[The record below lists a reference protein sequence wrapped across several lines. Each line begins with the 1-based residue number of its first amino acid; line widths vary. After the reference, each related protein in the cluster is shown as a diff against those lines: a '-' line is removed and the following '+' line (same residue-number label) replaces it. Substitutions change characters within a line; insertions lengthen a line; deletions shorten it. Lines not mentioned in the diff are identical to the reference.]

1 MATAS
6 LTAPRSFLR
15 PKYVAFAFI
24 AVMTAYVLKH
34 NESWILDKTDP
45 IRVHYAQIARY
56 LTPHGIAG
64 AIALVLA
71 PFQFSDRLR
80 AKYTKFHRIAGRFY
94 VAGVLVAAPMGA
106 YIQYWNERLGGP
118 RSFTMLA
125 VADAVLWL
133 STTIIALWFAM
144 RGQITEHRRWMTR
157 SYAVALVFFEGRFFI
172 GITGFDNS
180 PAMVEAIIW
189 VCLVFAV
196 LIGDLAIQIQEMPKR
211 KVLTKAQSA

>member
-1 MATAS
+1 MRE
-6 LTAPRSFLR
+6 LLR
-15 PKYVAFAFI
+15 ALGGCLVAIGA
-24 AVMTAYVLKH
+24 AVV
-34 NESWILDKTDP
+34 
-45 IRVHYAQIARY
+45 
-56 LTPHGIAG
+56 GIASSIDLRQNRL
-64 AIALVLA
+64 AIALILA

-80 AKYTKFHRIAGRFY
+80 AKYAKFHRVAGRFY

-125 VADAVLWL
+125 VADAALWL

-180 PAMVEAIIW
+180 PAIVEAIIW

-196 LIGDLAIQIQEMPKR
+196 FIGDIAIQIQEMPKR
-211 KVLTKAQSA
+211 KVLTKAQTA

>member
-1 MATAS
+1 MASATLA
-6 LTAPRSFLR
+6 TPRPFLR

-34 NESWILDKTDP
+34 NESWVLDKTDP

-64 AIALVLA
+64 AIALILA

-80 AKYTKFHRIAGRFY
+80 AKYTKFHRVAGRFY
-94 VAGVLVAAPMGA
+94 VAGVLIAAPMGA

-118 RSFTMLA
+118 RSFTMLG
-125 VADAVLWL
+125 VADAVLWI
-133 STTIIALWFAM
+133 STTAIALFFAM
-144 RGQITEHRRWMTR
+144 RGNIAEHRRWMTR

-180 PAMVEAIIW
+180 PAIVEAIIW
-189 VCLVFAV
+189 TCLVFAV

-211 KVLTKAQSA
+211 KVLAKAKTA